1 MNNIKARLH
10 LKCKPICQE
19 NLYVEQMNVIDR
31 MKKVLVDE
39 GIPTRRIR
47 RQLAE
52 DCGVSYEAVRQWD
65 TRDTQKIEM
74 DRIIRFA
81 DKWGVDIR
89 WLTTG
94 KGEREQFSNLRDEI
108 GVNSDNLSIG
118 PDIYGAV
125 PLISSVQAG
134 HWEEAI
140 DNYQPGDGETT
151 VLCTVPHSKY
161 TFAVRVEGSSMEP
174 KFTHGEIIIVDP
186 EEDPKNG
193 DYIIARRLDNQKVTF
208 KQFIS
213 DSGEFF
219 LKALNPQWPEPII
232 PIDAKWEICGVVISR
247 LENFR

>member
-1 MNNIKARLH
+1 
-10 LKCKPICQE
+10 
-19 NLYVEQMNVIDR
+19 MNVIDR

-39 GIPTRRIR
+39 GVPIRRIR

-52 DCGVSYEAVRQWD
+52 DCAVTYEAVRQWD

-74 DRIIRFA
+74 DRIVRFA
-81 DKWGVDIR
+81 DKRGVDIR

-94 KGEREQFSNLRDEI
+94 KGEKKQLSNLREEI
-108 GVNSDNLSIG
+108 AAKSDNLSIG

-134 HWEEAI
+134 QWEDAI
-140 DNYQPGDGETT
+140 DNYQPMDGEIA
-151 VLCTVPHSKY
+151 VLCSVPHSKY

-174 KFTHGEIIIVDP
+174 KFTHGEIIIIDPEVDP
-186 EEDPKNG
+186 NNG

-213 DSGEFF
+213 DSGEYF
-219 LKALNPQWPEPII
+219 LKALNPQWPDPII
-232 PIDAKWEICGVVISR
+232 PVDTKWEVCGVVISR
-247 LENFR
+247 HENFR